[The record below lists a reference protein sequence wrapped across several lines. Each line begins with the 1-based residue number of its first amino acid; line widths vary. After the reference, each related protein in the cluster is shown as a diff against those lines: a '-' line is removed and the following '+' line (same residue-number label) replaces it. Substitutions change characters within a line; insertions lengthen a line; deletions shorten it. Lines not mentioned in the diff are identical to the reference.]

1 MYDGLTN
8 PGRNDECWCG
18 SGKKYKKCH
27 LDFDERLEGLFEA
40 GEDVP
45 TRDLLKTAADIE
57 GVKRSAAVNVGVLD
71 YVAERIGPG
80 VTTEQIDTWV
90 HDYTVE
96 HGAIPAPLNY
106 EGFPKSVCTS
116 INEVVCHGIPSPDVV
131 LKDGDI
137 VNVDCS
143 TNLNGYFS
151 DSSRMFCIG
160 NVSPEKQKLVDVTK
174 ECMEL
179 GLREVKPWGFLGDMA
194 QAVNDH
200 ARANGFRVV
209 VDIGGHGVGVEFHED
224 PWVSYVARKGTEML
238 MVPGMMF
245 TIEPM
250 INMGTEEIYVDEKD
264 EWTVYTADGKPSAQW
279 EIQVLVTE
287 DGHEVISW

>member
-1 MYDGLTN
+1 MHFLNRNN
-8 PGRNDECWCG
+8 PCWCG
-18 SGKKYKKCH
+18 SGLKYKKCH
-27 LDFDERLEGLFEA
+27 YDFDQKIAQYRRQGHM
-40 GEDVP
+40 VP
-45 TRDLLKTAADIE
+45 STDMIKTPPQIQAIRE
-57 GVKRSAAVNVGVLD
+57 SAKVNVAVLD
-71 YVAERIGPG
+71 YVAERIKEG
-80 VTTEQIDTWV
+80 VTTQEIDNWVYEQ
-90 HDYTVE
+90 TVRY
-96 HGAIPAPLNY
+96 HAVPATLHF
-106 EGFPKSVCTS
+106 EGYPKSVCTS

-131 LKDGDI
+131 LKEGDI
-137 VNVDCS
+137 VNIDCS
-143 TNLNGYFS
+143 TNLNGYYS

-160 NVSPEKQKLVDVTK
+160 NVSPEKKKLVDVTK

-179 GLREVKPWGFLGDMA
+179 GLKEVKPWGFLGDMA

-209 VDIGGHGVGVEFHED
+209 VDIGGHGVGIEFHED
-224 PWVSYVARKGTEML
+224 PWVSYVARRGTEML

-264 EWTVYTADGKPSAQW
+264 DWTVYTADGKPSAQW

-287 DGHEVISW
+287 DGNEVISW

>member
-1 MYDGLTN
+1 MEGDPVASEDQQSEQKKNEACADKTQFLTDDGE
-8 PGRNDECWCG
+8 DEIVLRL
-18 SGKKYKKCH
+18 GKK
-27 LDFDERLEGLFEA
+27 ELFLAALAEA
-40 GEDVP
+40 HAEE
-45 TRDLLKTAADIE
+45 TAGAD
-57 GVKRSAAVNVGVLD
+57 GVKGLDDLVAAVLGV
-71 YVAERIGPG
+71 GPG
-80 VTTEQIDTWV
+80 V
-90 HDYTVE
+90 
-96 HGAIPAPLNY
+96 
-106 EGFPKSVCTS
+106 FP
-116 INEVVCHGIPSPDVV
+116 DQ
-131 LKDGDI
+131 DA
-137 VNVDCS
+137 
-143 TNLNGYFS
+143 
-151 DSSRMFCIG
+151 
-160 NVSPEKQKLVDVTK
+160 
-174 ECMEL
+174 L
-179 GLREVKPWGFLGDMA
+179 GLVALEHQQEEAPRRSTAHSEPPQLDAADKQYGRGRHQNQDRTGQVRFEVHQHRNGQKDDPVGDQLHKAPILPLLGDMA

-224 PWVSYVARKGTEML
+224 PWISYVARKGTEML